1 MNPNST
7 TKEIAKSGVFKIVEM
22 LNVGENDVD
31 ALIDVSMVLTKK
43 YGDKSILTK
52 STIEKYFNRSGS
64 ISFIAIYQ
72 HEIIGYI
79 IGIPIEKLSREPW
92 ARKDVNFGKSN
103 TLYTYAFVIKE
114 TFFGNGYARIL
125 KKVFLSNVAKRKN
138 LNFVTGHVISGRTA
152 KFKGNISLIEN
163 VHNWQGTGLTFE
175 YYRRIL

>member
-1 MNPNST
+1 MCIRDS
-7 TKEIAKSGVFKIVEM
+7 
-22 LNVGENDVD
+22 
-31 ALIDVSMVLTKK
+31 
-43 YGDKSILTK
+43 DKSILTK

-72 HEIIGYI
+72 YEIIGYI

-138 LNFVTGHVISGRTA
+138 LNFVTGHVVSGRTA
-152 KFKGNISLIEN
+152 KFKGNISVIRTPFFIGRMIALVRTYITIRIAN
-163 VHNWQGTGLTFE
+163 MVFVTFGM
-175 YYRRIL
+175 

>member
-1 MNPNST
+1 MYEVFSIYNGYL
-7 TKEIAKSGVFKIVEM
+7 EIFLDYILLPLSLIAIF
-22 LNVGENDVD
+22 VG
-31 ALIDVSMVLTKK
+31 
-43 YGDKSILTK
+43 
-52 STIEKYFNRSGS
+52 TI
-64 ISFIAIYQ
+64 IAIYQ
-72 HEIIGYI
+72 NEIIGYI

-114 TFFGNGYARIL
+114 RFFGNGYARLL
-125 KKVFLSNVAKRKN
+125 KKVFLSNVAKREN
-138 LNFVTGHVISGRTA
+138 LDFVTGHVISGRTA